1 MILTKSRVVVSSEYN
16 ELKSVQCN
24 PMLTRITYSYY
35 MNWQRLFSEFF
46 ISYILL
52 FFFLRIYSS

>member
-16 ELKSVQCN
+16 ELKSVQFN
-24 PMLTRITYSYY
+24 PMLTRITYSDY
-35 MNWQRLFSEFF
+35 MDWQRLFSKFF

-52 FFFLRIYSS
+52 FFFLHIYSS

>member
-24 PMLTRITYSYY
+24 PMLTRITYLYY

-52 FFFLRIYSS
+52 FFFTHI